1 MSAALALTKPL
12 PNSGAPQNPGIAPN
26 PFFVAHS
33 DIWMSDTAD
42 LPGPLGRNPVVSSTS
57 LAGMVRDSWIAAG
70 GNIAFDSHGRPVVFV
85 YDIDW
90 ASVALLDPDGLDVVS
105 SCPLTA
111 TPGLG
116 GEGAQMIPLSAWSV
130 YGYLDNRDQIHI
142 VPDSRSE
149 SAACRGQALACEWGG
164 KARCSKARAAI
175 APVAYIRR
183 SRGSQVRPNR
193 GTPMY

>member
-1 MSAALALTKPL
+1 MKTCMKRRCCQERRCSTTVHVRSP
-12 PNSGAPQNPGIAPN
+12 GADGDPGIAPN

-42 LPGPLGRNPVVSSTS
+42 LPGPLGRNPVVF
-57 LAGMVRDSWIAAG
+57 A
-70 GNIAFDSHGRPVVFV
+70 

-90 ASVALLDPDGLDVVS
+90 ASVALLDPDGLDVAS

-116 GEGAQMIPLSAWSV
+116 GEGARKIPLSALSV
-130 YGYLDNRDQIHI
+130 YGHLDNRDQIHI
-142 VPDSRSE
+142 VSGSRSE

-175 APVAYIRR
+175 APVAYMRR
-183 SRGSQVRPNR
+183 SRGSQVRPKR